1 VSLSDWARSGWLVEH
16 RTSPQEIADLLGVA
30 DRDLRD
36 CARPGLSEDWQ
47 LAIAYN
53 AALQCAAAALA
64 VSGYRA
70 SRDAHHYRVIQS
82 LVHTIGMEPHLV
94 RQLDA
99 FRKKRNVGDY
109 ERAGL
114 ISETEAREMLA
125 LAQTLRKRVEDWLR
139 QNHTH
144 LAPRRPMPT

>member
-1 VSLSDWARSGWLVEH
+1 MSLSDWARNGWLVQH
-16 RTSPQEIADLLGVA
+16 QTSPQEIADLLGVA

-36 CARPGLSEDWQ
+36 CAVKDLSEDWQ

-53 AALQCAAAALA
+53 AALQCATAALA
-64 VSGYRA
+64 ACGYRA

-82 LVHTIGMEPHLV
+82 LAHSIGADAKLV
-94 RQLDA
+94 AQLDA

-114 ISETEAREMLA
+114 VSATEAREMLA
-125 LAQTLRKRVEDWLR
+125 LARTLRKRVEDWLR
-139 QNHTH
+139 KNHPH
-144 LAPRRPMPT
+144 LLSK